1 MWTGDKSINHR
12 ARGGV
17 EGWDVC
23 RRTGARKGVA
33 VGGWMVGVW
42 TLKTVGVEWWVGLV
56 VMVMVVVV
64 VVVVAIVVVA
74 IVVAAAVIMAAV
86 MIVVIIVVRRY
97 HGRYMQ
103 PRYIHQS
110 DLSTHM
116 HQRQRLVSS

>member
-1 MWTGDKSINHR
+1 M
-12 ARGGV
+12 
-17 EGWDVC
+17 
-23 RRTGARKGVA
+23 
-33 VGGWMVGVW
+33 GGWMAGVW

-56 VMVMVVVV
+56 VMVMAVV
-64 VVVVAIVVVA
+64 VVVA